1 MPSKA
6 YENLDH
12 RMKDIEQ
19 LIQAHTA
26 LTQFKRARKA
36 AEKAGGGLA
45 KISEV
50 VDNLISVP
58 GPGRRSEVDALN
70 RAAMVLLSA
79 HLQGY
84 IEDLFTESARLLL
97 RTNVKDVDAL
107 IKQALSGFS
116 NPHDYRIERLFDSM
130 GLSKIANGLSWQKA
144 SNQSIRRRLTHY
156 IEVRNGIAHGK
167 QEGVHKREVN
177 QFKQFV
183 ELFAK
188 NFDDVVSNNIQRVT
202 GKKPW

>member
-50 VDNLISVP
+50 VDNNKCAWTRP
-58 GPGRRSEVDALN
+58 P
-70 RAAMVLLSA
+70 
-79 HLQGY
+79 
-84 IEDLFTESARLLL
+84 F
-97 RTNVKDVDAL
+97 
-107 IKQALSGFS
+107 
-116 NPHDYRIERLFDSM
+116 
-130 GLSKIANGLSWQKA
+130 
-144 SNQSIRRRLTHY
+144 
-156 IEVRNGIAHGK
+156 
-167 QEGVHKREVN
+167 
-177 QFKQFV
+177 
-183 ELFAK
+183 
-188 NFDDVVSNNIQRVT
+188 
-202 GKKPW
+202 